1 MHLKRRRTSLYI
13 LQTEDPFK
21 IFSKNQTVL
30 RKRREEKEVPSQG
43 HSERE
48 YLLKAIYKKD
58 FLEVF

>member
-1 MHLKRRRTSLYI
+1 MFSKVVLDEFLNI
-13 LQTEDPFK
+13 TEDPFK